1 VSQAGLGCVSFTSP
15 VAGCGI
21 ESALALNGDLHR
33 NAFEAD
39 ALQIAC

>member
-1 VSQAGLGCVSFTSP
+1 VSQASLSCVSFTGP
-15 VAGCGI
+15 VAGI
-21 ESALALNGDLHR
+21 ESTLALNGDLHR

>member
-15 VAGCGI
+15 VAGI